1 MGGSGAGPAPAGD
14 PAGRAVTDET
24 RQLVDYCLDRLEG
37 WRVSTR
43 RLFGTTALYRDGL
56 VFALVWRGAVYFK
69 VDAESRADYEA
80 ARSHP
85 FTFTTRKGEE
95 AVVKSYW
102 LAPDE
107 VVEDDETFLIWAERA
122 CLAAREAERR

>member
-1 MGGSGAGPAPAGD
+1 MDEAG
-14 PAGRAVTDET
+14 
-24 RQLVDYCLDRLEG
+24 QLVAYCLDRLEG
-37 WRVSTR
+37 WQISTR

-69 VDAESRADYEA
+69 VDAGSQADYRA

-85 FTFTTRKGEE
+85 FTFTTRRGEE

-102 LAPDE
+102 EAPPE
-107 VVEDDETFLIWAERA
+107 VIEDDEIFLLWAERA
-122 CLAAREAERR
+122 CLAARAAAG